1 MSAATNV
8 PLNTF
13 VGSMSE
19 MVSSMVEKRDA

>member
-19 MVSSMVEKRDA
+19 MVSNMVEERDT